1 MKQVKGLGNVGKITR
16 KRVREERER
25 QNLNLAA
32 LARRVTALGRPMST
46 LAVQRIEEG
55 ARRVDVDDLIAL
67 ALALDIAPIA
77 LLAPAGDSGDETFAV
92 ADDQPAAPLELIWPW
107 MRGEKT
113 RDPFG
118 GDDHDFARRSLPAWF
133 EPEGAQAQA
142 AARDL
147 QAQVRMLQQMLTEK
161 WTPGTEH
168 GR

>member
-1 MKQVKGLGNVGKITR
+1 MKQVKGLGNVGEITR

-46 LAVQRIEEG
+46 LAVQRIEAG

-77 LLAPAGDSGDETFAV
+77 LLAPAGGSGDETFAV
-92 ADDQPAAPLELIWPW
+92 ADDQPAEPLDQIWPW

-118 GDDHDFARRSLPAWF
+118 GDDQAFARRSLPAWF
-133 EPEGAQAQA
+133 EPEGAQAQEA
-142 AARDL
+142 VRDL

>member
-1 MKQVKGLGNVGKITR
+1 MQQVKGIGNVGKITR
-16 KRVREERER
+16 QRVREERER

-32 LARRVTALGRPMST
+32 LARRVTALGRPMNT
-46 LAVQRIEEG
+46 LAVQRIEAG

-92 ADDQPAAPLELIWPW
+92 ADDQPAAPLDQIWPW

-118 GDDHDFARRSLPAWF
+118 GDDQAFMRRSLPAWF
-133 EPEGAQAQA
+133 EPEGSRAQAQV
-142 AARDL
+142 RDL
-147 QAQVRMLQQMLTEK
+147 QAQVRLLQQMLTEK

-168 GR
+168 GH